1 MTVRKAGK
9 QRTCVHREIIHK
21 TSHGLVHNAYPVRK
35 LWAAKGQFGKV
46 LVVGGSREYTGS
58 PIFNCLGAYAA
69 GADIVT
75 LLAPRRAADVA
86 ASYAPEIIA
95 PPLDCEYLE
104 PGFVSEIV
112 SYAKKSKA
120 MVIGGGLS
128 RNQKTASAVLALLT
142 QTDLP
147 VVVDADALRFVAENP
162 VSFKGRVAILTPH
175 AGELAALLGVEHVS
189 DDDLGMR
196 IDSATIAARK
206 FNAVVLLK
214 GAVDVIV
221 GPQGNVML
229 DYEGSP
235 YLTKGGHGDVLAG
248 MCGALLARNLPAFEA
263 AATAAYI
270 YGRAGHRAAHK
281 LGESTKPTG
290 VLKEI
295 PSVIMHK

>member
-1 MTVRKAGK
+1 MTGKKSGRKPAA
-9 QRTCVHREIIHK
+9 VSREIIHK
-21 TSHGLVHNAYPVRK
+21 TGHGLVFNAYPERK
-35 LWAAKGQFGKV
+35 LWAAKGQFGRV
-46 LVVGGSREYTGS
+46 LVVGGSREYSGS

-75 LLAPRRAADVA
+75 LLSPRRAADIA

-112 SYAKKSKA
+112 NYAKKSRA
-120 MVIGGGLS
+120 MVVGGGLS
-128 RNQKTASAVLALLT
+128 RNQKTGAAVLALLK
-142 QTDLP
+142 QTELP
-147 VVVDADALRFVAENP
+147 VVVDADALRFIAENP
-162 VSFKGRVAILTPH
+162 VSFKGRTAILTPH
-175 AGELAALLGVEHVS
+175 AGELAALVGVEHVS
-189 DDDLGMR
+189 DDDLGKR
-196 IDSATIAARK
+196 IDSALVAAKK
-206 FNAVVLLK
+206 FGAVVLLK
-214 GAVDVIV
+214 GAVDVIAEPS
-221 GPQGNVML
+221 GKVML

-248 MCGALLARNLPAFEA
+248 ICGALLARNLPAFES

-281 LGESTKPTG
+281 KGESTKPTD

-295 PSVIMHK
+295 PSVILHK

>member
-1 MTVRKAGK
+1 MTGK
-9 QRTCVHREIIHK
+9 KSGNKRAVHREIIHK
-21 TSHGLVHNAYPVRK
+21 TGHGLVFNAYPERIR
-35 LWAAKGQFGKV
+35 WAAKGQFGKV
-46 LVVGGSREYTGS
+46 LVVGGSREYSGS

-75 LLAPRRAADVA
+75 LLAPRRASDIA

-95 PPLDCEYLE
+95 PPLDCEHLE

-120 MVIGGGLS
+120 MVVGGGLS
-128 RNQKTASAVLALLT
+128 RNPKTCAAVLALLK

-162 VSFKGRVAILTPH
+162 VSFKGRIAILTPH
-175 AGELAALLGVEHVS
+175 AGELAALLGIGHVS

-196 IDSATIAARK
+196 IDSATIAAKK
-206 FNAVVLLK
+206 FGAVVLLK

-221 GPQGNVML
+221 DSEGNVML

-235 YLTKGGHGDVLAG
+235 HLTKGGHGDVLAG

-281 LGESTKPTG
+281 LGESTTPSE

-295 PSVIMHK
+295 PSVILHK

>member
-1 MTVRKAGK
+1 MAVKRKEVIP
-9 QRTCVHREIIHK
+9 RTGHELLA
-21 TSHGLVHNAYPVRK
+21 TAYPPRK
-35 LWAAKGQFGKV
+35 LWCSKGQFGKV

-58 PIFNCLGAYAA
+58 PIFNCLGAYVA

-75 LLAPRRAADVA
+75 LLAPRRAADAA

-95 PPLDCEYLE
+95 PPLNCEYLE

-112 SYAKKSKA
+112 SYAKKSNA
-120 MVIGGGLS
+120 MVVGGGLS
-128 RNQKTASAVLALLT
+128 RNQKTCAAVLALLK

-162 VSFKGRVAILTPH
+162 FSFKGRVAVLTPH
-175 AGELAALLGVEHVS
+175 AGELAALIGVEHVS
-189 DDDLGMR
+189 DDDLGKR
-196 IDSATIAARK
+196 VDSATIAAK
-206 FNAVVLLK
+206 KYSAVVLLK
-214 GAVDVIV
+214 GAVDVIAEPS
-221 GPQGNVML
+221 GKVML

-248 MCGALLARNLPAFEA
+248 ICAALLAKNLPAFEA

-270 YGRAGHRAAHK
+270 YGRAGHRAGHK
-281 LGESTKPTG
+281 LGESTKPTD

-295 PSVIMHK
+295 PSVILHK